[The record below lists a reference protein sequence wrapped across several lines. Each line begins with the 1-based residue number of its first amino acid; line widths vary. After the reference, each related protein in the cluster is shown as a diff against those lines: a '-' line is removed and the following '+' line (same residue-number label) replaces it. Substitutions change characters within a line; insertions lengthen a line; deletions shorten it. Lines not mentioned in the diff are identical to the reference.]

1 MWRPL
6 DFTWLPSTSG
16 SPRFGANWVDEIW
29 ANVEVIGLNT
39 ITCIGLKKVANLF
52 IERLPTAHPVSPF
65 RECDDDDDYSYIW
78 EHIDENN
85 TMTVVGATPSISVS
99 KGGRYTLT
107 ATALG
112 ALACT
117 SSKSIEILT
126 SEVAKLTEKDIVI
139 GGFSSTENT
148 IEILVDNL
156 GVGDYEFALDDGG
169 FQDDSYITQVRPGIR
184 TVNVRDKMGCGVA
197 TVTIGVVGYY
207 KYFSPNNDGIND
219 TWKILGLKTTFNS
232 QSNVYIYDRYGRFLT
247 QVSGPDESWDGSY
260 QGQPLPADDY
270 WFRLELKD
278 GRIYTGHFS
287 LMR

>member
-1 MWRPL
+1 M
-6 DFTWLPSTSG
+6 
-16 SPRFGANWVDEIW
+16 
-29 ANVEVIGLNT
+29 
-39 ITCIGLKKVANLF
+39 
-52 IERLPTAHPVSPF
+52 
-65 RECDDDDDYSYIW
+65 
-78 EHIDENN
+78 
-85 TMTVVGATPSISVS
+85 
-99 KGGRYTLT
+99 
-107 ATALG
+107 
-112 ALACT
+112 
-117 SSKSIEILT
+117 
-126 SEVAKLTEKDIVI
+126 AKLTEKDIVI

-184 TVNVRDKMGCGVA
+184 TVHVRDKMGCGVA

-232 QSNVYIYDRYGRFLT
+232 QSNVYIYERYGRFLT

-270 WFRLELKD
+270 WFRLELED
-278 GRIYTGHFS
+278 RRIYTGHFS